1 MSKVIEKPKKRGR
14 KARIPSFKITEI
26 VASKIAM
33 DNLGINLYEAAIL
46 NVIEQYQKNE
56 KVVKGFCMEEK
67 KQIARDVGLTDIA
80 ILNYL
85 KKLEEK
91 KLIIRTDKTLQ
102 VSEKYLK
109 ALKAYQENLEKQNQE

>member
-1 MSKVIEKPKKRGR
+1 MSKVIEKPIKKRGR
-14 KARIPSFKITEI
+14 KARVPSYKITEI
-26 VASKIAM
+26 TVSKIAM

-56 KVVKGFCMEEK
+56 TIVKGFCMEEK

-80 ILNYL
+80 VLNYL

-91 KLIIRTDKTLQ
+91 ELIIRTDKTLQ
-102 VSEKYLK
+102 VSKKYLQ
-109 ALKAYQENLEKQNQE
+109 ALKASPKKQNQE